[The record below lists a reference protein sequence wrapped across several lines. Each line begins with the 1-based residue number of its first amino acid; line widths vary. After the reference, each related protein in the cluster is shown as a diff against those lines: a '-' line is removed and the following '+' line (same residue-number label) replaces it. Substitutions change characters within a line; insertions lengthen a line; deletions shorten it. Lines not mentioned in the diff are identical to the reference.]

1 MSNKT
6 GDWHQGFWEGKISR
20 KEAQKAFDEIGSA
33 VNSLHASM
41 SAYNLTMAYVMVKIG
56 ATEAEFQEFVKV
68 KIAEMQTA
76 AEAQQVA
83 DDASKPSIVT
93 LSE

>member
-6 GDWHQGFWEGKISR
+6 GAWHQGYWESKISR
-20 KEAQKAFDEIGSA
+20 KEAQNAFDEIGSA

-41 SAYNLTMAYVMVKIG
+41 SAYNLAMAYVMVKIG
-56 ATEAEFQEFVKV
+56 ATETEFQEFVKV
-68 KIAEMQTA
+68 KTAEMQTA

-83 DDASKPSIVT
+83 DEASKPAIVT